1 MDYSRLAR
9 EIVDHVGGKENITS
23 VTHCFTRL
31 RLVLKDRK
39 LADKD
44 QVSRLEGVISVVD
57 GGGQFQVV
65 IGNKV
70 EQVYDEVVKLV
81 DVSGEPEDEGKKSIA
96 NTVFQV
102 ISAMF
107 TPLVP
112 AIAASG
118 LLKGILTAA
127 QLYMNSRGVDI
138 TGTDTYVVLYA
149 ASQIIFY
156 YMPIFL
162 ACTAAKALKT
172 SQFTA
177 MAIGGLLVY
186 PQIDA
191 LMQDASTVTRVLGIP
206 MVKGAWQIGDVE
218 RVFSYTESVIPIIL
232 VVIVLKYLEKLLKK
246 VIPEILQV
254 ILVPGLSLIIM
265 VPVTFGVLGPV
276 GIYIGNAIQVVY
288 NTIIGFNV
296 ILGGALIGGL
306 WCVFVAFG
314 AHRAL
319 VPISF
324 NDVAVSGRQTLMAM
338 SSPANF
344 AQGGAALGVMLRT
357 KNSQLKSVAASTSL
371 TAALAGM
378 TEPALYACNLILK
391 KPMLCAVISGAVG
404 GAIIGWGGVYAESH
418 VNGCLLTAV
427 AYAAGGMNKFLI
439 YLLGCGVAFF
449 GAAALTFIVGFEDD
463 KPDGEQETPEEKEP
477 VQEQEDQEPMEE
489 EQPEKADIRIG
500 SPVKGKL
507 ISLKQVKDEVFA
519 TGALGKGAAVI
530 PEKGEVVA
538 PEDCQVSV
546 LYETGHAIGLKLDSG
561 VELLIHIGI
570 DTVELGGRFF
580 TKYASQGARL
590 SKGEKIVSFDIENI
604 RQAGYDPTVCLIV
617 TNTEDYQAVVK
628 AEGSQVDEGTDAVII
643 EKKKEE

>member
-371 TAALAGM
+371 TAALAGI
-378 TEPALYACNLILK
+378 TEPALYGCNLRLK
-391 KPMLCAVISGAVG
+391 KPMICAVISGAVG

-628 AEGSQVDEGTDAVII
+628 AEGSQLDEGTDAVII

>member
-1 MDYSRLAR
+1 MDCRKLAR
-9 EIVDHVGGKENITS
+9 EIVDQVGGKENITS

-31 RLVLKDRK
+31 RLVLRDRK
-39 LADKD
+39 LADKEK
-44 QVSRLEGVISVVD
+44 VSRLEGVISVVD

-70 EQVYDEVVKLV
+70 EQVYDEVTKLV
-81 DVSGEPEDEGKKSIA
+81 DVENSAPDGEKKSAA
-96 NTVFQV
+96 NAVFQV

-127 QLYMNSRGVDI
+127 QLYMNSKGVDI
-138 TGTDTYVVLYA
+138 TGSDTYVVLYA

-177 MAIGGLLVY
+177 MVLGGLLVY

-191 LMQDASTVTRVLGIP
+191 LMQDAGTVTRVLGIP
-206 MVKGAWQIGDVE
+206 MVKGAWQIGDAE
-218 RVFSYTESVIPIIL
+218 KVFSYTESVIPIIL
-232 VVIVLKYLEKLLKK
+232 VVIVLKYLEKFLKK
-246 VIPEILQV
+246 VIPEVLQV
-254 ILVPGLSLIIM
+254 ILVPGLSLIVM
-265 VPVTFGVLGPV
+265 VPVTFGVLGPI
-276 GIYIGNAIQVVY
+276 GIYIGNAIQVAY
-288 NTIIGFNV
+288 NAIIGFNV

-319 VPISF
+319 VPVSI
-324 NDVAVSGRQTLMAM
+324 NDVAVSGSQTLMAM

-357 KNSQLKSVAASTSL
+357 KNRQLKSVAASTSL
-371 TAALAGM
+371 TAALAGI
-378 TEPALYACNLILK
+378 TEPALYGCNLRLK
-391 KPMLCAVISGAVG
+391 KPMICAVISGAVG
-404 GAIIGWGGVYAESH
+404 GALIGWGGVYAESH
-418 VNGCLLTAV
+418 VNGCLLTSV
-427 AYAAGGMNKFLI
+427 AYAAGGMDKFLI
-439 YLLGCGVAFF
+439 YLLGCGIAFF
-449 GAAALTFIVGFEDD
+449 GAAILTFIVGFEDD
-463 KPDGEQETPEEKEP
+463 PTEPEGSARKLVMPEATAETA
-477 VQEQEDQEPMEE
+477 DICEE
-489 EQPEKADIRIG
+489 EVPEKVDIRVT

-507 ISLKQVKDEVFA
+507 IPLSQVKDEVFA
-519 TGALGKGAAVI
+519 ACALGRGAAVI

-538 PEDCQVSV
+538 PEDCEVSV
-546 LYETGHAIGLKLDSG
+546 LYDTGHAIGLKLKSG

-580 TKYASQGARL
+580 AKEVSQGAKLTR
-590 SKGEKIVSFDIENI
+590 GDKIVSFDIEGI
-604 RQAGYDPTVCLIV
+604 RQAGYDPTVCVIV
-617 TNTEDYQAVVK
+617 TNTEEYKAVAK
-628 AEGSQVDEGTDAVII
+628 APRNRAEEGADAILI
-643 EKKKEE
+643 ETGKGE

>member
-1 MDYSRLAR
+1 MNYGKLAR

-44 QVSRLEGVISVVD
+44 EVSRLEGVISVVD

-70 EQVYDEVVKLV
+70 EQVYDEVTKLV
-81 DVSGEPEDEGKKSIA
+81 DVSGEAEDEGKKSIA
-96 NTVFQV
+96 NTVFQAL
-102 ISAMF
+102 SAMF

-191 LMQDASTVTRVLGIP
+191 LMQDASTVTRVLGVP

-246 VIPEILQV
+246 IIPEILQV
-254 ILVPGLSLIIM
+254 ILVPGLSLII
-265 VPVTFGVLGPV
+265 
-276 GIYIGNAIQVVY
+276 
-288 NTIIGFNV
+288 
-296 ILGGALIGGL
+296 IL
-306 WCVFVAFG
+306 
-314 AHRAL
+314 
-319 VPISF
+319 
-324 NDVAVSGRQTLMAM
+324 
-338 SSPANF
+338 
-344 AQGGAALGVMLRT
+344 
-357 KNSQLKSVAASTSL
+357 
-371 TAALAGM
+371 
-378 TEPALYACNLILK
+378 
-391 KPMLCAVISGAVG
+391 
-404 GAIIGWGGVYAESH
+404 
-418 VNGCLLTAV
+418 
-427 AYAAGGMNKFLI
+427 
-439 YLLGCGVAFF
+439 
-449 GAAALTFIVGFEDD
+449 
-463 KPDGEQETPEEKEP
+463 
-477 VQEQEDQEPMEE
+477 
-489 EQPEKADIRIG
+489 
-500 SPVKGKL
+500 
-507 ISLKQVKDEVFA
+507 
-519 TGALGKGAAVI
+519 
-530 PEKGEVVA
+530 
-538 PEDCQVSV
+538 
-546 LYETGHAIGLKLDSG
+546 
-561 VELLIHIGI
+561 
-570 DTVELGGRFF
+570 
-580 TKYASQGARL
+580 
-590 SKGEKIVSFDIENI
+590 
-604 RQAGYDPTVCLIV
+604 
-617 TNTEDYQAVVK
+617 
-628 AEGSQVDEGTDAVII
+628 
-643 EKKKEE
+643 

>member
-371 TAALAGM
+371 TAALAGI
-378 TEPALYACNLILK
+378 TEPALYGCNLRLK
-391 KPMLCAVISGAVG
+391 KPMICAVISGAVG

-477 VQEQEDQEPMEE
+477 VHEQEDQEPMEE

>member
-371 TAALAGM
+371 TAALAGI
-378 TEPALYACNLILK
+378 TEPALYGCNLRLK
-391 KPMLCAVISGAVG
+391 KPMICAVISGAVG

-427 AYAAGGMNKFLI
+427 AYAAGGVNKFLI

-463 KPDGEQETPEEKEP
+463 KPDGEQETPEEKKP

-489 EQPEKADIRIG
+489 EQPETVDIRIG

>member
-371 TAALAGM
+371 TAALAGI
-378 TEPALYACNLILK
+378 TEPALYGCNLRLK
-391 KPMLCAVISGAVG
+391 KPMICAVISGAVG

-463 KPDGEQETPEEKEP
+463 KPDGEQETPGEKEP
-477 VQEQEDQEPMEE
+477 VQAQEDQEPMEE